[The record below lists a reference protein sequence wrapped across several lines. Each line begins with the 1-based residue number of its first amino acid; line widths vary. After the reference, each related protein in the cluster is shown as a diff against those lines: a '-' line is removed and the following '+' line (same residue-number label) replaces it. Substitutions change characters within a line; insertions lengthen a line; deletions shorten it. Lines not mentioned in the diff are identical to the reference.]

1 VGALRYSGSPA
12 RPLAVPGARSPTRTW
27 RPLERDTASAMSE
40 EKVALARE
48 WTEAL
53 NGADLD
59 SLLAHA
65 KDGSLLRLRDYGD
78 RVKALEA
85 AGFRE

>member
-1 VGALRYSGSPA
+1 
-12 RPLAVPGARSPTRTW
+12 
-27 RPLERDTASAMSE
+27 MSE